1 MSEVHNNDDDERK
14 PSPIPHERKGTIYFY
29 NIPKVM
35 LFVFVLATS
44 PEPDNRDD
52 ASVVDDED
60 INQPNEN
67 DTDADIEHNL
77 ETNRL
82 HDNAAKDKDDII
94 SPPTPKADKKTPPR
108 RKEPSLPPESPDQSL
123 LESKVE
129 SKKKDEKL
137 PSTSPPAPA
146 TTNAVDDFFD

>member
-1 MSEVHNNDDDERK
+1 MSEVHNNDDDERE
-14 PSPIPHERKGTIYFY
+14 PSPIDRSEGITYFY
-29 NIPKVM
+29 NIPKM
-35 LFVFVLATS
+35 MFVFFVLAAS

-82 HDNAAKDKDDII
+82 HDNAAKDKDDTI
-94 SPPTPKADKKTPPR
+94 SPPMPKADKKTPPR

-137 PSTSPPAPA
+137 PSAPPPAPA